1 MHFASPFDLLANS
14 LWEIALPIPFAPRK
28 RRSLRVGT
36 HLASD
41 KDATIGDFHD
51 FLVSHCPNHRHSGS
65 PYLVLRT
72 FNPSALAIPEFFPP
86 DLLDPCS
93 NGAAVVVHQ
102 IRGRFLR
109 AAKTTKFATT
119 PAFPIQR
126 ARFALFSTDPE
137 FRSTAF
143 PPQKGLS
150 EARAYGNDSPAGS
163 QQTAPARLSGTQ
175 SRCSKTRHKPV
186 PVTLY
191 PWPP

>member
-41 KDATIGDFHD
+41 KDATTGDFHD

-93 NGAAVVVHQ
+93 NGAVVVVHQ

-109 AAKTTKFATT
+109 AAKTTKFRRYAVRSAFNRSRISVNSFSSAEGPFGGAGLRKRLTCWITT
-119 PAFPIQR
+119 NRTSAIIRNSITVF
-126 ARFALFSTDPE
+126 
-137 FRSTAF
+137 
-143 PPQKGLS
+143 K
-150 EARAYGNDSPAGS
+150 N
-163 QQTAPARLSGTQ
+163 AP
-175 SRCSKTRHKPV
+175 
-186 PVTLY
+186 
-191 PWPP
+191 